1 MHTGREVWAERGWSL
16 DLNHDDP
23 ITGTKW
29 DLSLPNVQQKVL
41 KMIREEKPQMIIGS
55 PPCSLFSILQNGNP
69 NNGSKELLEEYEK
82 AKENVRFCIKIY
94 RMQMEA
100 GRMLMHEHPTCASSW
115 KLPEIDSLKK
125 EVGVYYRNIHMCA
138 YGLKA
143 RNTKGDELGSAMK
156 ARGIMTN
163 SWAVHRQVDR
173 RCRKDHRHTHLQGA
187 NRAQQAS
194 QYTDEFCTHVL
205 KAISTELKQ

>member
-1 MHTGREVWAERGWSL
+1 MCTRAGKYGLRGGWSL

-100 GRMLMHEHPTCASSW
+100 WRMFMHEHSTGAS
-115 KLPEIDSLKK
+115 
-125 EVGVYYRNIHMCA
+125 
-138 YGLKA
+138 
-143 RNTKGDELGSAMK
+143 
-156 ARGIMTN
+156 
-163 SWAVHRQVDR
+163 
-173 RCRKDHRHTHLQGA
+173 
-187 NRAQQAS
+187 
-194 QYTDEFCTHVL
+194 
-205 KAISTELKQ
+205 